1 MAAALGIGR
10 FVYTPILPE
19 MFLGL
24 GWSASEA
31 GLVAS
36 ANFLGYLL
44 GALAAARSSGA
55 GTSGRARLLSA
66 ILVSAMT
73 TAAMAIQSDLAVV
86 FALRFVGGAASAFVI
101 VFASTLVLERL
112 AAAGDGKLAAIHFA
126 GVGVGIAVSAVA
138 VSAVYAAG
146 EGWREAWL
154 LAGALALIACAGT
167 ALLIPRQVDG
177 CRPLSARTAASE
189 SESGASSPAW
199 ILAYGLFGFGYVVTA
214 TFLVT
219 MVRLSAEMYV
229 FESWIWLIFGLA
241 AVPSVWLWSSLGAR
255 FGIAPAFA
263 AACLAEALGVAVS
276 VEWMTPIGLVLTA
289 ISLGGT
295 FMGITALGLAG
306 ARQISG
312 ANLQR
317 VIALMTA
324 SFGLGQMIGPA
335 VAGALFDELGSWRAP
350 SLAAAAA
357 LVASAALAL
366 ATARRMTPA

>member
-19 MFLGL
+19 MLLGF

-36 ANFLGYLL
+36 SNFFGYLL
-44 GALAAARSSGA
+44 GALAAARFSAA
-55 GTSGRARLLSA
+55 GTSGRARLLAA
-66 ILVSAMT
+66 ILVSVMT
-73 TAAMAIQSDLAVV
+73 TLAMAVRSELAVV
-86 FALRFVGGAASAFVI
+86 LALRFVGGAASAFVI

-112 AAAGDGKLAAIHFA
+112 AATGHRKLAAIHFA
-126 GVGVGIAVSAVA
+126 GVGVGIAASAVA
-138 VSAVYAAG
+138 VSAVYAMG
-146 EGWREAWL
+146 NGWQEAWL
-154 LAGALALIACAGT
+154 LAGALGLMACAAT
-167 ALLIPRQVDG
+167 ALLIPREEDG
-177 CRPLSARTAASE
+177 CGALPVVRTAAPE
-189 SESGASSPAW
+189 SSTALLPW

-219 MVRLSAEMYV
+219 MVRLSAEIHM
-229 FESWIWLIFGLA
+229 FEAWIWLIFGLA

-255 FGIAPAFA
+255 YGIAPAFA
-263 AACLAEALGVAVS
+263 AACLMESLGIAVS
-276 VEWMTPIGLVLTA
+276 VEWMTLNGIVLAA
-289 ISLGGT
+289 IFLGGT

-306 ARQISG
+306 ARRISS
-312 ANLQR
+312 ASPQR
-317 VIALMTA
+317 AIALMTA

-357 LVASAALAL
+357 LAVAAALAL
-366 ATARRMTPA
+366 AAAGRMNDA

>member
-1 MAAALGIGR
+1 MAATLGIGR

-19 MFLGL
+19 MLLGL

-44 GALAAARSSGA
+44 GALAAARFSVA
-55 GTSGRARLLSA
+55 VTSGRARLLAA

-73 TAAMAIQSDLAVV
+73 TAAMAIRSDLAVV
-86 FALRFVGGAASAFVI
+86 IALRFVGGAASAFVI
-101 VFASTLVLERL
+101 VLASTLVLERL
-112 AAAGDGKLAAIHFA
+112 TAAGDRKLAAIHFA

-154 LAGALALIACAGT
+154 LAGALALVGWAGT
-167 ALLIPRQVDG
+167 ALLIPRQEDG
-177 CRPLSARTAASE
+177 CRALSARTAAQ
-189 SESGASSPAW
+189 ESGASSLAW
-199 ILAYGLFGFGYVVTA
+199 IWPIV
-214 TFLVT
+214 
-219 MVRLSAEMYV
+219 
-229 FESWIWLIFGLA
+229 GLA

-255 FGIAPAFA
+255 FGVAPAFA

-276 VEWMTPIGLVLTA
+276 VEWMTPIGLVLAA
-289 ISLGGT
+289 IFLGGT

-306 ARQISG
+306 ARRISG
-312 ANLQR
+312 GNPQR
-317 VIALMTA
+317 AIALMTA

-350 SLAAAAA
+350 SLVAAAA

-366 ATARRMTPA
+366 ATARRMKPA